1 MSLTAFNRM
10 RRNQMEAQK
19 VEQPEPQEVEAKVQD
34 KVVEIQPE
42 PVELASTEEVE
53 ETSTRRRTTR
63 RCNN

>member
-34 KVVEIQPE
+34 KFVEIQPE

-53 ETSTRRRTTR
+53 DTSTRRTTR
-63 RCNN
+63 RRNN